1 MTVRIDN
8 LISHQFDLDL
18 YNSSGQ
24 LVLDLDKIA
33 NNTKIDISNMSAG
46 LYNAH
51 LIFDQQLAK
60 QMIIIQ

>member
-33 NNTKIDISNMSAG
+33 NNTKIDISNKK
-46 LYNAH
+46 
-51 LIFDQQLAK
+51 FKDQNVKIDDILK
-60 QMIIIQ
+60 EKDNININ